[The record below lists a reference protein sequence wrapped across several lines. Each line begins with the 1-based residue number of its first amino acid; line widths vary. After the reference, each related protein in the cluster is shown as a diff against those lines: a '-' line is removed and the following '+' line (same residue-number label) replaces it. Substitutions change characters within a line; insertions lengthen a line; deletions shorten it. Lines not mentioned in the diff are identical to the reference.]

1 MTLSFNILGFQV
13 ASVVLDIERDEPA
26 PAPEKKPEASLLNK
40 GVKAMS
46 GFWVDRMMR

>member
-1 MTLSFNILGFQV
+1 VAAVTLSFNILGFEL
-13 ASVVLDIERDEPA
+13 ASIVLDIEREEPEA
-26 PAPEKKPEASLLNK
+26 KPEASLLNK